1 MIRLFLSGAAVLV
14 AVGFT
19 GGVFAPPGGA
29 LPGQC
34 FTHPWGGFCDGPPEV
49 DGSFSHCERSSFGGF
64 SSSNCYQACAH
75 PVTGAP
81 IPTDLDLKTN
91 C

>member
-1 MIRLFLSGAAVLV
+1 MILGGTVLV
-14 AVGFT
+14 AMGLAT
-19 GGVFAPPGGA
+19 GVYTPVAGA

-34 FTHPWGGFCDGPPEV
+34 LSHPWGGFCDGPPEQ
-49 DGSFSHCERSSFGGF
+49 DGSYHHCENTSFGGF
-64 SSSNCYQACAH
+64 SSSSCYQACAH

-81 IPTDLDLKTN
+81 IPTDLDLRTP